1 MQNVPFESFH
11 LNSLGIPDLKVLY
24 AKLGILVPKA
34 LDG

>member
-11 LNSLGIPDLKVLY
+11 INSLGIPDLTVLC
-24 AKLGILVPKA
+24 AKLGILVQGF